1 MLFNSDTMINL
12 MKLEAMGGFQT
23 TNKQPKYAPVCVYKS
38 ATTPKNIS
46 SCSTPVPVPVPVP
59 APIAHACAPAI
70 DREPTI

>member
-1 MLFNSDTMINL
+1 
-12 MKLEAMGGFQT
+12 MKLEAMEDFQT

-38 ATTPKNIS
+38 ATTPTNIS
-46 SCSTPVPVPVPVP
+46 SCSTPVPVP